1 MLPTPIKTP
10 KKKKVSN
17 IKPASRALFQD
28 STVQDEMAFPSPRK
42 SRKTK
47 RYNGFSL
54 ESFRAEDGDGE
65 NIQIFTD
72 NRDKVPEVDPRES
85 NPFIEPPQDTRVKP
99 VTGTSKRR
107 KVRSVKPKD
116 PQVEEAIKNDEGMV
130 YVFRGKKVFRR
141 FDDQNEEE
149 EEIDE
154 DDLGLLGHASDGA
167 ERVRPLRSLTRKSIK
182 PTRLFQTEDQK
193 AARQREKEEEA
204 ATDVEEHSSA
214 ESSSAVNPATV
225 VKPSKSAGN
234 PAKGKTSPFDQWGR
248 AKKPVNGSASRS
260 SKRTAGDAF
269 DRGSPEAGPRAS
281 SKRKAC
287 V

>member
-1 MLPTPIKTP
+1 
-10 KKKKVSN
+10 
-17 IKPASRALFQD
+17 
-28 STVQDEMAFPSPRK
+28 MAFPSPRK

-130 YVFRGKKVFRR
+130 YVFRGKKVFR
-141 FDDQNEEE
+141 
-149 EEIDE
+149 
-154 DDLGLLGHASDGA
+154 
-167 ERVRPLRSLTRKSIK
+167 
-182 PTRLFQTEDQK
+182 
-193 AARQREKEEEA
+193 
-204 ATDVEEHSSA
+204 
-214 ESSSAVNPATV
+214 
-225 VKPSKSAGN
+225 
-234 PAKGKTSPFDQWGR
+234 
-248 AKKPVNGSASRS
+248 
-260 SKRTAGDAF
+260 
-269 DRGSPEAGPRAS
+269 
-281 SKRKAC
+281 
-287 V
+287 